1 MLDIQSYIGSPKI
14 LVEVIDE
21 VTTKFTVQFL
31 PRGFGHTL
39 WNALRR
45 AILWYSIG
53 GAVTWLKIKGV
64 MHEYHVVD
72 GIKQSMLEI
81 MSNFKRLRFKTQ
93 ESTEKMQW
101 LTYKCS
107 GVGVIKASD
116 LKLPAWVTLLTSD
129 VDLLEISEPG
139 VELVIEYRLEKW
151 YGYYSLD
158 YLRDRDEKDAENWSD
173 VNLLL
178 IDNDFKAVRYVKYE
192 VEQMIDDF
200 IWGTKDKLI
209 IEIQSVSPLL
219 TGQEI
224 LSFGGEVVSSYAKLF
239 IFEDA
244 YVDSSL
250 MVDYYDIVD
259 APEMVTE
266 KAHIKTIPIDALPLS
281 ERTRN
286 ALIKNDILY
295 VEDLEKKRKSEL
307 LTMKWIGKKA
317 VDEIEASLQNMN
329 KKLSG

>member
-1 MLDIQSYIGSPKI
+1 MLDIQSYLGSPKI
-14 LVEVIDE
+14 LVEAVDE
-21 VTTKFTVQFL
+21 VTTKFVIQYL
-31 PRGFGHTL
+31 PRWFWHTL

-45 AILWYSIG
+45 AVLWYSAWGSITG
-53 GAVTWLKIKGV
+53 LKIKWV

-72 GIKQSMLEI
+72 GVKQSMFEI
-81 MSNFKRLRFKTQ
+81 MSNFKKLRFKTQ
-93 ESTEKMQW
+93 EATERLQR
-101 LTYKCS
+101 LTMRSS
-107 GVGVIKASD
+107 GVGVMKAND
-116 LKLPAWVTLLTSD
+116 LKLPAWITLLTPE
-129 VDLLEISEPG
+129 VELFEISEPG
-139 VELVIEYRLEKW
+139 VELIIEYRLEKW
-151 YGYYSLD
+151 FGYYSLE
-158 YLRDRDEKDAENWSD
+158 YLRSRDEKEEATD

-178 IDNDFKAVRYVKYE
+178 IDNDFKAVRYVTYE
-192 VEQMIDDF
+192 VEEVIDDF
-200 IWGTKDKLI
+200 IGWSKDKLTI
-209 IEIQSVSPLL
+209 DIQSVSPLL

-224 LSFGGEVVSSYAKLF
+224 LSFAGEVVSSYAKLF

-244 YVDSSL
+244 YIDSSL

-259 APEMVTE
+259 APETSWE
-266 KAHIKTIPIDALPLS
+266 KVHVKTIPIDALPLS

-307 LTMKWIGKKA
+307 LTMKGIGKKA